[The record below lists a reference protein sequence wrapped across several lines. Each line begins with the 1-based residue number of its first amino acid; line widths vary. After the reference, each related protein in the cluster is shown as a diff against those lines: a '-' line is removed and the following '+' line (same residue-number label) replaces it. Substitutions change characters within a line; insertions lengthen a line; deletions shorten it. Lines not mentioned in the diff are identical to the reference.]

1 MVLLADRIKSIGKG
15 NTYEKITCIVV
26 PVLVLVLLTSCS
38 SLETVTTNK
47 SDENKE
53 NYSDILVQSP
63 MTISNNNLF
72 PVNGENQYLRIR
84 MVKGKYYED
93 WNPGAYQGTLLEGYF
108 IIELAD
114 ENGKAI
120 AKTDLSP
127 IYEEPLIFNSPFDLQ
142 FDDYNADGDLDFTI
156 GQYTSSN
163 GKDYKLFTLRK
174 SGKIEVLPI
183 KDYSSLF
190 ISKTTGY
197 YSTKLEKV
205 DNLTFKIEYYDN
217 IKGKNSEAVF
227 KWDGKEFVRELG

>member
-1 MVLLADRIKSIGKG
+1 MK
-15 NTYEKITCIVV
+15 KITCIVV
-26 PVLVLVLLTSCS
+26 PVLVLVLLLTSCS

-197 YSTKLEKV
+197 YSTKLEKI

-227 KWDGKEFVRELG
+227 KWDGKEFVKELG